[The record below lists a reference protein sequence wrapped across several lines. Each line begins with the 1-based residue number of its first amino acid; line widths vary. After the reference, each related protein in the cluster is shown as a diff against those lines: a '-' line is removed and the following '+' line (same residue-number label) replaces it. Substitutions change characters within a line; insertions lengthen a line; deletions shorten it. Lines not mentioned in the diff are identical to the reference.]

1 MLEQIF
7 VHRLYAIKRLYQ
19 HQKLL
24 LDISLKIINTSNIP
38 ENQQN
43 MISQLD
49 IRTSVN
55 EIIRIVQLRM
65 GKVITVRRE
74 LTSTLRH
81 DHFLRFYS
89 ICVLFIQECETLS
102 GEFLTK
108 NLSNILESQ
117 IKYYITTHDSK
128 NLRNIQKQ
136 IELENWAPAI
146 VSPNIQADVNDI
158 VSSIDI
164 DPINWTSQLILY
176 PKNDKEKT
184 RENELGDYKVIK
196 STGNRKS
203 VVVGDKTFVASE
215 SLLQAIQLIRE
226 LLILSTNLPSSYLP
240 YFERMCFNLLKYFN
254 TYTLATVTNYPEQ
267 TISAHGKNLSIMGES
282 IDCLREFIVI
292 VQQFYLRKG
301 SNSKDFVPFDS
312 KYYNQ
317 LIKQYDNSSEKI
329 YLAHAPPPPP
339 V

>member
-19 HQKLL
+19 HQKLV
-24 LDISLKIINTSNIP
+24 LDISLKIINTSNIS

-49 IRTSVN
+49 IRTSMN

-176 PKNDKEKT
+176 PKNDREKT

-215 SLLQAIQLIRE
+215 LLLQAIQLIRE
-226 LLILSTNLPSSYLP
+226 LLNLSTNLPSSYLL
-240 YFERMCFNLLKYFN
+240 YFERMCFNLLKYFDR
-254 TYTLATVTNYPEQ
+254 YTLATITNYSEK
-267 TISAHGKNLSIMGES
+267 TVSAHGKNLSIMGES
-282 IDCLREFIVI
+282 IDCLWEFIVI
-292 VQQFYLRKG
+292 VQQFYLRKE

-312 KYYNQ
+312 KNYHQ
-317 LIKQYDNSSEKI
+317 LIRQYDNSSEKI
-329 YLAHAPPPPP
+329 YLAHTPPTPP